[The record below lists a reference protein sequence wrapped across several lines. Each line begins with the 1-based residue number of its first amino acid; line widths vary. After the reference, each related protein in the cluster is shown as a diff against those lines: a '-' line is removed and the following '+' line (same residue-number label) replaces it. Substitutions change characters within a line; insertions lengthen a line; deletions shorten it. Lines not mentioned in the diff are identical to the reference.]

1 MSSLSFL
8 FASYMSHWRS
18 QQPKNAHGYRQES
31 QEKPGFFTQRTRKEQ
46 SRKTEIFRQYPLH
59 SSLPSTP
66 ISKGQAESLGTFSC
80 NEAPLPLP
88 LGGVRG
94 GLVIHSGLSP
104 LISNNKAISPH
115 NAMEA
120 TWEEVRRYLSLSQPV
135 WCRWRP
141 NRESELLPLL
151 SSEQELLQHHV
162 SMEAKWRTWTS
173 MAIWKWWGSIP
184 PFPTE
189 AMLEEA
195 C

>member
-1 MSSLSFL
+1 MSD
-8 FASYMSHWRS
+8 WRS

-66 ISKGQAESLGTFSC
+66 VSKGQAESLGTFSC

-104 LISNNKAISPH
+104 LIDHVSS
-115 NAMEA
+115 
-120 TWEEVRRYLSLSQPV
+120 WEEGWKQLGPGTLEALAGRGLVPHAHSV
-135 WCRWRP
+135 RWRTP
-141 NRESELLPLL
+141 AHRRARLACSSRPWLPSGCSLWQGELRPDSTHL
-151 SSEQELLQHHV
+151 
-162 SMEAKWRTWTS
+162 T
-173 MAIWKWWGSIP
+173 GIP
-184 PFPTE
+184 WDK
-189 AMLEEA
+189 AG
-195 C
+195 